1 MDVINLADRRPSK
14 TPPDNVPW
22 GDVALAL
29 SDMAGLAAR
38 MSDTM
43 RTADA
48 PTPGLEQRRALE
60 ALRRDL
66 AFFWEDLLN
75 KELAKR
81 GLEGFLTPEEA
92 EDEDAIEAH
101 RL

>member
-22 GDVALAL
+22 GDVQGVL
-29 SDMAGLAAR
+29 SDMASLAAR
-38 MSDTM
+38 MSETM

-48 PTPGLEQRRALE
+48 PTPSLEQRRALE

-66 AFFWEDLLN
+66 SYFAENLLDRR
-75 KELAKR
+75 LADR